1 MFAAAFSD
9 EAYHGAIELCSRFP
23 LLVIINSPMSPR
35 LSEKMLLQHVMTVN
49 NKREKE
55 EEK

>member
-35 LSEKMLLQHVMTVN
+35 LSEKNAVTACN
-49 NKREKE
+49 DCK
-55 EEK
+55 